1 MKSIPKLIR
10 RFLAILMLSIIL
22 LFFLNTAILIALNLQ
37 RTPGASPWTTAEETG
52 AGQLEDN
59 PRLTEGERRKVA
71 VILRQSTRMRNL
83 TNDLN
88 LTSKLEYEMQPIHKA
103 QENAVAIAKQAAVD
117 FINMDVD
124 APPLSSG
131 RPSRSSPSARSVRIK
146 I

>member
-1 MKSIPKLIR
+1 
-10 RFLAILMLSIIL
+10 
-22 LFFLNTAILIALNLQ
+22 
-37 RTPGASPWTTAEETG
+37 
-52 AGQLEDN
+52 
-59 PRLTEGERRKVA
+59 
-71 VILRQSTRMRNL
+71 MRNL
-83 TNDLN
+83 SNDLN

-124 APPLSSG
+124 APLSSG